1 MDRRAGWYTAE
12 LVRDWCFPRFLGP
25 IERTHCWTVM
35 RAARQVAVR
44 VRRDWPGGVVWRA
57 ANPISEM
64 HDLID
69 VESPM
74 SGRGQLRL
82 ITGVVPAPPAA
93 PQATENE
100 HNSQDGD

>member
-1 MDRRAGWYTAE
+1 VIGVFRAF
-12 LVRDWCFPRFLGP
+12 VGP
-25 IERTHCWTVM
+25 IERKHRWTVM

-44 VRRDWPGGVVWRA
+44 VLRDWPGGVVWRA

-74 SGRGQLRL
+74 SGHGQLRL
-82 ITGVVPAPPAA
+82 ITGVIPAPPAA
-93 PQATENE
+93 SQATENE
-100 HNSQDGD
+100 HNGQDRD

>member
-1 MDRRAGWYTAE
+1 MDRRAGWYTPE

-69 VESPM
+69 VESANVRPRAIAVNH
-74 SGRGQLRL
+74 RGG
-82 ITGVVPAPPAA
+82 TSAPGC
-93 PQATENE
+93 TTSHRE
-100 HNSQDGD
+100 